1 VFLELSGVVFLTARE
16 VFAAFGGFFLT
27 TEEGRLV
34 GFLPPSA
41 VFFDRRGGAVKGGF
55 CRLRRG
61 FLTTE
66 EGRLREVLPPSAV
79 FF

>member
-1 VFLELSGVVFLTARE
+1 MYNGSMKMGRQISVFLELSGVVFLTARE

-55 CRLRRG
+55 AAFG
-61 FLTTE
+61 
-66 EGRLREVLPPSAV
+66 GV
-79 FF
+79 F